1 MADVKKEWL
10 KAEIEELIIM
20 YQGKPV
26 LWDVTSNIYK
36 NRVKKQDAYQEM
48 AEEFNTTIEEIQ
60 RKIHNLR
67 NQFNSEFKKSK
78 KKNNPARDATE
89 NNTPSDNQGIIT
101 LEQSAEE
108 NRSDATPKSQNNEPN
123 PRKKRKIEV
132 CDKNKLIM
140 QKAIHAL
147 YEEDDVYDV
156 FGKYVASEMRSLSS
170 EYLRKKMK
178 RQFQEV
184 ILRINEEDELLSS
197 PTSHHSY
204 SNPYSVASVRGYVG
218 SPEHSA
224 HYTTLLQ
231 SSDTLAQGSVT
242 LSSIGRG
249 TGQDLVL
256 FAWPPRSPDL
266 TPCDFYLWGDI
277 KDMVYIPPLPP
288 TLGQLRDRITTVIN
302 NINRYKLQ
310 RVWAEL
316 DYRLDICRVT

>member
-26 LWDVTSNIYK
+26 LWDVKSNIYK

-48 AEEFNTTIEEIQ
+48 AEEFNTTVEEIQ

-78 KKNNPARDATE
+78 KKQSGQGTDELYVSKWPYYNLLLFLQGSSECKTATGNFEKDATE

-156 FGKYVASEMRSLSS
+156 FGKYVASEMR
-170 EYLRKKMK
+170 R
-178 RQFQEV
+178 
-184 ILRINEEDELLSS
+184 
-197 PTSHHSY
+197 SY
-204 SNPYSVASVRGYVG
+204 T
-218 SPEHSA
+218 A
-224 HYTTLLQ
+224 H
-231 SSDTLAQGSVT
+231 
-242 LSSIGRG
+242 
-249 TGQDLVL
+249 
-256 FAWPPRSPDL
+256 
-266 TPCDFYLWGDI
+266 
-277 KDMVYIPPLPP
+277 K
-288 TLGQLRDRITTVIN
+288 
-302 NINRYKLQ
+302 
-310 RVWAEL
+310 
-316 DYRLDICRVT
+316 